1 MPGLFSLSGLSARQK
16 ARTLPALIEVTKLS
30 KTFRQGKDA
39 VTVLKNLDFKL
50 KESEF
55 VTIVGRS
62 GSGKSTF
69 LDLIMGLTEPSTGTI
84 HRAKPHLS
92 TGYAFQKPALLP
104 WRNVYSNVNLPLE
117 IDKVPKSQHEGM
129 IHHALREVGLGIRR

>member
-1 MPGLFSLSGLSARQK
+1 MQ
-16 ARTLPALIEVTKLS
+16 ALIEVSKLS
-30 KTFRQGKDA
+30 KTFRQGKSA
-39 VTVLKNLDFKL
+39 VTVLKDLDFNL

-69 LDLIMGLTEPSTGTI
+69 LDLIMGLTKPSSGTI

-92 TGYAFQKPALLP
+92 AGYAFQKPALLP
-104 WRNVYSNVNLPLE
+104 
-117 IDKVPKSQHEGM
+117 
-129 IHHALREVGLGIRR
+129 